1 MDPVACPICLENF
14 QGDEAYIPDDL
25 NCNCILIV
33 HWKCWEPWSG
43 ECLYCRNIESLNIQP
58 NVNVVNIIINED
70 RYRLYNGVF
79 LVFFLMY
86 IFSIVSK
93 FYGSNE

>member
-14 QGDEAYIPDDL
+14 QEDEAYIPDDL

-33 HWKCWEPWSG
+33 HWSCWEPWSG

-58 NVNVVNIIINED
+58 NVNVINIIINQE
-70 RYRLYNGVF
+70 RYTICKGVF

-86 IFSIVSK
+86 IISIVNN
-93 FYGSNE
+93 FYGSIE